1 MKNKKGNMTN
11 NKLKIH
17 KTTIIG
23 FKQIVAMF
31 ESKDAKEYK
40 DGIGV
45 SWKKLG
51 KYLSPISLS
60 LLAQINNK
68 TLKKAVTKIV

>member
-1 MKNKKGNMTN
+1 MKN

-23 FKQIVAMF
+23 FKQIVEMF

-40 DGIGV
+40 DGIEI
-45 SWKKLG
+45 SWTKLG

-68 TLKKAVTKIV
+68 TLKKAVTKIA

>member
-1 MKNKKGNMTN
+1 MKN

-23 FKQIVAMF
+23 FKQIVEMF

-40 DGIGV
+40 DSIEI
-45 SWKKLG
+45 SWTKLG

-68 TLKKAVTKIV
+68 TLKKAVTKIA